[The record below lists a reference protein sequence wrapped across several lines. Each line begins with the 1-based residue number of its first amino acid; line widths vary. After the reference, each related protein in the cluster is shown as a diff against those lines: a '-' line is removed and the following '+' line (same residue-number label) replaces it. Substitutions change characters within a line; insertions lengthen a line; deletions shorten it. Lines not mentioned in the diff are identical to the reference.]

1 MSYFM
6 DMTTT
11 SAADTPGG
19 LRELKR
25 RRTRRRIEEAATTLV
40 AERGFEAVTVEDICA
55 TAEISRRTFFNY
67 MPSKDEAVL
76 GSSPL
81 LLDDE
86 SREAF
91 LTTPS
96 ENLVALA
103 FDLLLAPT
111 EDEEDRDEDFVR
123 RLRERRQRILAA
135 EPSLAVTSLNRF
147 REHSRQMHELI
158 REHLD
163 RIPADRRL
171 PDQPVEIEA
180 RILSGLIRESV
191 WLHLAH
197 PAAPAV
203 PACDRKSLLLRS
215 AMSITDLAKELT
227 W

>member
-1 MSYFM
+1 M
-6 DMTTT
+6 DMTTS
-11 SAADTPGG
+11 SAADIPGG

-25 RRTRRRIEEAATTLV
+25 RRTRRSIEEAATALV

-76 GSSPL
+76 GTPPL

-111 EDEEDRDEDFVR
+111 EDEEDHDEKFAR
-123 RLRERRQRILAA
+123 QLRERRQRILAA
-135 EPSLAVTSLNRF
+135 EPSLAMTSLNRF
-147 REHSRQMHELI
+147 REHSRQIYELI

-163 RIPADRRL
+163 RIPTDRRL
-171 PDQPVEIEA
+171 PDQPVEVEA

-191 WLHLAH
+191 WLHLSH
-197 PAAPAV
+197 PEAPAV
-203 PACDRKSLLLRS
+203 PARDRKSLLRRA
-215 AMSITDLAKELT
+215 AMSITDLTKELT